1 MTENVII
8 PKIIHYCW
16 FGRNPLPKSAKKCL
30 ASWRKYLPDFEIKE
44 WNEDNFDV
52 NVIPYTHDAYQAKKY
67 AFVSDYARFWILY
80 HYGGVYFDTD
90 VEVIKPL
97 DDLLKDGAFMG
108 WETPSSD
115 GAYKIAPGLGLAAPA
130 QFPLY
135 KEILGGFERL
145 NFHLAN
151 GGINPYSM
159 IPMVTDILSRKGLQL
174 DGNTQRVAGVMIYA
188 PAYFCPMNAVSGQV
202 LITPKTYTIHWY
214 TMSWLPKHRQWRVK
228 MMRVL
233 RRLLYSFSLFNK

>member
-16 FGRNPLPKSAKKCL
+16 FGRNPLPESAKKCI
-30 ASWRKYLPDFEIKE
+30 ASWRKYLPDYEIKE
-44 WNEDNFDV
+44 WNEDNFNV
-52 NVIPYTHDAYQAKKY
+52 NIIPYTRDAYQAKKY
-67 AFVSDYARFWILY
+67 AFVSDYARFWILF

-97 DDLLKDGAFMG
+97 DDLLEDGAFMG

-145 NFHLAN
+145 DFHLAN
-151 GGINPYSM
+151 GGLNPYSM

-174 DGNTQRVAGVMIYA
+174 DGNTQKVAGVMIYA

-233 RRLLYSFSLFNK
+233 RRLLSSCSLFNK